1 MFDITTGYHTDC
13 EGFSRRDFIK
23 VGALSAVGLTMADLF
38 RMKAAGAADQGKVK
52 SCIILWMAGGPS
64 HMDTWD
70 LKPEATSDVR
80 GEFNPIKT
88 NAPGVEISEH
98 LPRVA
103 QHADKFTIIR
113 SITSPEGSHQRATN
127 YMNTGNRDNPALLF
141 PSYGSV
147 IAKETGFGGAMPPY
161 VGIPSMIRPPGG
173 SSGYLSGMF
182 NPFEADPN
190 NGGVRDLRLP
200 NNVSE
205 ERLNRRRS
213 LLKTVDDL
221 QKMAESDQL
230 STLDTFYQKAYDLVT
245 SPQAKKAFNLS
256 AELPAVHEAYGCN
269 QPGAG
274 AALGKGALLAR
285 RLVEAGVRFVTV
297 SFGGWDTHGQNFNAL
312 KTRQLPPVDLAMSAL
327 LKDLH
332 ERGMLDTTLVLW
344 MGEFGRT
351 PKINGNA
358 GRDHWPYAQSVVFAG
373 GGTRGGQVIGKTNDR
388 GEVPTEQPVKV
399 EDMAASIYHVL
410 GIDPEKEYRTP
421 SGRPVRLVTGGTLIS
436 GLI

>member
-38 RMKAAGAADQGKVK
+38 RMKAAGAADKGKTK
-52 SCIILWMAGGPS
+52 SCILLWMAGGPS

-70 LKPEATSDVR
+70 LHPEASSDVR
-80 GEFNPIKT
+80 GEFNPMKT

-98 LPRVA
+98 LPKVA
-103 QHADKFTIIR
+103 RHGDKIAIVR
-113 SITSPEGSHQRATN
+113 SLTSPEGSHQRATN

-161 VGIPSMIRPPGG
+161 VGIPDMIRPPGG
-173 SSGYLSGMF
+173 SSGYLSAMF
-182 NPFEADPN
+182 NPFAADPER
-190 NGGVRDLRLP
+190 GVRDLRLP
-200 NNVSE
+200 AEVSD
-205 ERLNRRRS
+205 ERLNRRKS
-213 LLKTVDDL
+213 LQKTVDDL
-221 QKMAESDQL
+221 QKMVESDQL
-230 STLDTFYQKAYDLVT
+230 TTLDTFYQKAYDLVT
-245 SPQAKKAFNLS
+245 SPQAKKAFNLN
-256 AELPAVHEAYGCN
+256 AESDAVREAYGVN
-269 QPGAG
+269 QRNP
-274 AALGKGALLAR
+274 LGQGALLAR

-312 KTRQLPPVDLAMSAL
+312 KTRQLPPVDMAMSAL

-332 ERGMLDTTLVLW
+332 ERGLLETTLVLW

-358 GRDHWPYAQSVVFAG
+358 GRDHWPYASSVVFAG
-373 GGTRGGQVIGKTNDR
+373 GGVRGGQVIGKTNDR
-388 GEVPTEQPVKV
+388 GEVPIEQPVKV

-421 SGRPVRLVTGGTLIS
+421 SGRPVRLVTGGSLIQ
-436 GLI
+436 GLT